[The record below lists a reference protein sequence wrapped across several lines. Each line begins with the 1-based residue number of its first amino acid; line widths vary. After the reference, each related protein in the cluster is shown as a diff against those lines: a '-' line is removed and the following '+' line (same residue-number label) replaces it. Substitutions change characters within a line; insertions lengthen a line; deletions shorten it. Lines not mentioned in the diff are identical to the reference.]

1 MPDPL
6 ELAYR
11 YLNRRDRTEGE
22 GRRHLA
28 GKGVEDGAVQDAI
41 QMLREQGYVDDA
53 RYARLFAEIPDAEL
67 AGALVVV
74 DCLRIRV
81 RPS

>member
-22 GRRHLA
+22 VRRHLA

-53 RYARLFAEIPDAEL
+53 RYARLMRERT
-67 AGALVVV
+67 ALRQQLFLVQQSIAA
-74 DCLRIRV
+74 LET
-81 RPS
+81 S